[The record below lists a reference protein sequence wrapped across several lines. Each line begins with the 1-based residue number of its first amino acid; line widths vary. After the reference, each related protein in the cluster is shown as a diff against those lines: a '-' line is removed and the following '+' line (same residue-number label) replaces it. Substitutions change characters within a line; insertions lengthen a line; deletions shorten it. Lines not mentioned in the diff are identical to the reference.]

1 MKYLAMLLLLG
12 GLVAVNLG
20 CEADVDDDGASVK
33 VDKD

>member
-1 MKYLAMLLLLG
+1 MKFLAMLLLVG
-12 GLVAVNLG
+12 GFAAVNLG